1 MGHCGWLQ
9 GMVLFN
15 ICINNLTEMMECALL
30 TAAGGAVST
39 LESRAPV
46 QRARQAGGGGQQRPD
61 EIQHR

>member
-1 MGHCGWLQ
+1 MGHCGCLQ

-15 ICINNLTEMMECALL
+15 ICINNFKEMMECALL
-30 TAAGGAVST
+30 TSAGGPVST

-46 QRARQAGGGGQQRPD
+46 QKARQAGGGGQQRPN